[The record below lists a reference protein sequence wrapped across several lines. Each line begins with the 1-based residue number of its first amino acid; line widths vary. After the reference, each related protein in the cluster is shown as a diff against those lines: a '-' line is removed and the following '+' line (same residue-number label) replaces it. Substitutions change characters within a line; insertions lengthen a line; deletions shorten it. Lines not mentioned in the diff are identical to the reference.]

1 MRVLGIETSCDE
13 TAVCVI
19 EADGGFDN
27 LKYSVLGNALISQSA
42 IHAPYGGVFP
52 NLAKREHERNLVPLL
67 QKALEEANLLHQA
80 LLHQGEAL
88 MQEVGAILVREA
100 ELRAQL
106 DAFLAVYAK
115 PDIDAIA
122 VTHGPGL
129 EPALWVGVNF
139 AKALA
144 AAWDVPIVP
153 VNHMEGH
160 VVIAGIRNVEGN
172 KSQVAGNRTKT
183 YTLSPITFP
192 LLSLLISGGHTE
204 LVLSREWM
212 QYEVIG
218 QTRDDAVGEAF
229 DKVARL
235 LGLPY
240 PGGPEISKLA
250 AAARGERQNDGRLTS
265 IILPRPMMDSGDF
278 DFSFAGLKT
287 AVRRV
292 VEAEELTD
300 ERRRAIAL
308 EFENAAADVL
318 VAKTMRAIK
327 EFGAEAVVVG
337 GGVSANTHIR
347 QSLAQAIKDYGL
359 GTKLLIP
366 PPSLATDNALMIA
379 LAGYFRAQKGE
390 FAQPDSI
397 RAQGNLKLA

>member
-13 TAVCVI
+13 TAVSVI
-19 EADGGFDN
+19 EADGDFGASFS
-27 LKYSVLGNALISQSA
+27 YTVLGNALISQADLHSE
-42 IHAPYGGVFP
+42 YGGVFP
-52 NLAKREHERNLVPLL
+52 NLAKREHGRNLVPLL
-67 QKALEEANLLHQA
+67 GDALRQANMLD
-80 LLHQGEAL
+80 ERT
-88 MQEVGAILVREA
+88 EIDEDSVGAIKKILEREGELA
-100 ELRAQL
+100 E
-106 DAFLAVYAK
+106 FLASFLRMYGK
-115 PDIDAIA
+115 PPIDYIA

-139 AKALA
+139 AKALSR
-144 AAWDVPIVP
+144 AWNIPIVP

-160 VVIAGIRNVEGN
+160 VVVSAMDEG
-172 KSQVAGNRTKT
+172 KLRDFR
-183 YTLSPITFP
+183 FP

-204 LVLSREWM
+204 LVLSKEWM
-212 QYEVIG
+212 QYELVG

-235 LGLPY
+235 MGLPY

-250 AAARGERQNDGRLTS
+250 AEVRGKETALAVS
-265 IILPRPMMDSGDF
+265 LPRPMMDSDNF

-287 AVRRV
+287 AVRKV

-300 ERRRAIAL
+300 ERKKMIAL

-318 VAKTMRAIK
+318 IAKTMRAI
-327 EFGAEAVVVG
+327 EEYDAETVVVG

-347 QSLAQAIKDYGL
+347 TSLTQAIKDYGL

-366 PPSLATDNALMIA
+366 PTNLATDNALMIA

-390 FAQPDSI
+390 FASPDTISAHGTL
-397 RAQGNLKLA
+397 RLE

>member
-19 EADGGFDN
+19 DADGDLRNF
-27 LKYSVLGNALISQSA
+27 KYSVLGNALISQTAVHS
-42 IHAPYGGVFP
+42 PYGGVFP
-52 NLAKREHERNLVPLL
+52 NLAKREHENNLVPLL
-67 QKALEEANLLHQA
+67 ERALEEAGLNC
-80 LLHQGEAL
+80 QGVTLTVGLAETLSREQILREAL
-88 MQEVGAILVREA
+88 DQYFQSHGRPA
-100 ELRAQL
+100 
-106 DAFLAVYAK
+106 
-115 PDIDAIA
+115 IDAIA

-139 AKALA
+139 AKALS

-160 VVIAGIRNVEGN
+160 LILSALAGQNEN
-172 KSQVAGNRTKT
+172 NQET
-183 YTLSPITFP
+183 ITNNQKFQFP
-192 LLSLLISGGHTE
+192 LLALLISGGHTE

-212 QYEVIG
+212 QYELIG

-235 LGLPY
+235 MGLPY
-240 PGGPEISKLA
+240 PGGPEISRLA
-250 AAARGERQNDGRLTS
+250 AEVRESARLS
-265 IILPRPMMDSGDF
+265 LSHVVLPRPMMDSGDF

-287 AVRRV
+287 AVRKV

-300 ERRRAIAL
+300 ERRKAIAL
-308 EFENAAADVL
+308 EFENACADVL
-318 VAKTMRAIK
+318 VVKTMRAI
-327 EFGAEAVVVG
+327 EEYGAQTVLVG

-347 QSLAQAIKDYGL
+347 TSLAQAIKDYGL
-359 GTKLLIP
+359 GTKLLVP

-379 LAGYFRAQKGE
+379 LAGYFRAQRGE
-390 FAQPDSI
+390 YAPADSI
-397 RAQGNLKLA
+397 RSNGNLRLAD